1 MSIYTRRGDSGTT
14 QLATGERT
22 SKCAPHI
29 IYYGLLDEF
38 SSHLGWLVA
47 QMESYVWPTEVA
59 EQLQQECELL
69 VRAQRLLFNL
79 GVESA
84 DEAILQQY
92 AVPSGAD
99 VVALERQVDVISAD
113 VGGLFHGFVLPGGH
127 PLAAAAHVV
136 RTVCRRTERELLS
149 LVASYPNE
157 TWRIGEGETMAYVNR
172 LSDFLFALAK
182 KMNYLTNVGEKSAH

>member
-14 QLATGERT
+14 QLATGECT

-29 IYYGLLDEF
+29 IYYGLLDEL
-38 SSHLGWLVA
+38 SSHLGWLIA
-47 QMESYVWPTEVA
+47 QIESDALPLEVTER
-59 EQLQQECELL
+59 LQRECALL
-69 VRAQRLLFNL
+69 VKAQRFLFNL

-92 AVPSGAD
+92 AVPSKAD
-99 VVALERQVDVISAD
+99 VVALERQIDAISAD

-127 PLAAAAHVV
+127 TLAAAAHVV
-136 RTVCRRTERELLS
+136 RTVCRRTERELL
-149 LVASYPNE
+149 LLATSYPDE
-157 TWRIGEGETMAYVNR
+157 TWRINEGKTMAYVNR